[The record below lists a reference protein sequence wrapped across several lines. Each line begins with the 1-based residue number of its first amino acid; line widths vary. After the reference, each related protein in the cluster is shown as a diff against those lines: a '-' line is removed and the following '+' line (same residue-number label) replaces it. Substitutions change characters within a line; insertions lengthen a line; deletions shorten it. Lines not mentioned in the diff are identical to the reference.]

1 MRNCAVSEMIKSR
14 WTLMKLSGTTTSPL
28 PDSVPRSLMAF
39 SISDGS
45 CTSAVMGRT
54 LSFAAASMN
63 GREKNL
69 PLSGTEFGLYMMAT
83 QASCGTASFNI
94 SRYFPASRLQD
105 REAGDV
111 AARSRHARDKPATN
125 RSGHGDE
132 HDRNGPSGPH
142 QRVGDRGALAENAV
156 RLKLHQLF
164 RERLHARGVA
174 FGIAVLDAKVLAEGP
189 ALSFETL

>member
-28 PDSVPRSLMAF
+28 PDSVPRPLTAF

-69 PLSGTEFGLYMMAT
+69 PPSGTEFASESWGPQQHPRPWHFRAGGGAVHSIKSGLTHRSKKAPLLD
-83 QASCGTASFNI
+83 QLVG
-94 SRYFPASRLQD
+94 
-105 REAGDV
+105 EDV
-111 AARSRHARDKPATN
+111 ELRRDGHAK
-125 RSGHGDE
+125 
-132 HDRNGPSGPH
+132 
-142 QRVGDRGALAENAV
+142 RVAIIPL
-156 RLKLHQLF
+156 
-164 RERLHARGVA
+164 
-174 FGIAVLDAKVLAEGP
+174 
-189 ALSFETL
+189 